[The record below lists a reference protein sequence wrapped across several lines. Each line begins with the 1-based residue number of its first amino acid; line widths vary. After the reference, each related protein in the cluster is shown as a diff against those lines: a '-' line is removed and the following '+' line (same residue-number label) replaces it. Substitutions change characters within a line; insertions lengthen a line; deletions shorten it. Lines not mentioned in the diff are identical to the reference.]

1 MDMVYPTSSL
11 LEEAE
16 KLGAVTFS
24 GETMLIHQGAAAFE
38 KWHGVSPDIFAME
51 KAFREAE

>member
-1 MDMVYPTSSL
+1 
-11 LEEAE
+11 
-16 KLGAVTFS
+16 
-24 GETMLIHQGAAAFE
+24 MLIYQGAAAFE